1 MPNDVTHE
9 PGIHPAR
16 PTPPDTAV
24 GWVDRWDLAILLALP
39 ALAVLL
45 ACAATPPDVLP
56 NTNPDMLLYYRVAGQ
71 VAAGQVPY
79 LDFSFEYPPLAL
91 VPIVAP
97 YLVWPGGSPALL
109 DYQWL
114 WAIQNGALAAL
125 VAALV
130 GWLAARGA
138 SGLVPVRAIA
148 TWALVALLQVP
159 LVAWRFDITAVA
171 LAVGGVALVVAGRPG
186 PPASCSRRVIVAIPG
201 GRCRSCSPGSW
212 CRASGGG
219 AAAGRWLRPHRS
231 RRRRGGGRASSGSS
245 RRSRSCPT
253 RTPAWSRSR
262 ASPPAPRWR
271 CTSWPACR

>member
-1 MPNDVTHE
+1 M
-9 PGIHPAR
+9 
-16 PTPPDTAV
+16 
-24 GWVDRWDLAILLALP
+24 DLAILVALP

-45 ACAATPPDVLP
+45 ACAATPPEVLP

-79 LDFSFEYPPLAL
+79 LDFAFEYPPLAL
-91 VPIVAP
+91 VPTVAP

-125 VAALV
+125 VAVLV
-130 GWLAARGA
+130 GWLAARAA

-186 PPASCSRRVIVAIPG
+186 PAGVLLALGSLVKIFPAVLLPVLLAWLLVQGERRGALRLVGSFVLTGLVVAAAVIVLVGVEPALSFVSYQDA
-201 GRCRSCSPGSW
+201 RLVQVESV
-212 CRASGGG
+212 
-219 AAAGRWLRPHRS
+219 
-231 RRRRGGGRASSGSS
+231 ASSAAMALHLG
-245 RRSRSCPT
+245 RR
-253 RTPAWSRSR
+253 
-262 ASPPAPRWR
+262 
-271 CTSWPACR
+271 